1 MSALRLATQ
10 DGAPVPTGADLHD
23 HFHAPAGESKEDR
36 ERRLARDR
44 KRAQRAR
51 EAQAKLKAEAVKVPL
66 TLYGGSVA
74 ALAEVCKAGGF
85 EEAEEALTLMVHGA
99 SDLSKRD
106 PKAFAEFLAPVFAA
120 LAVAGADLSRRDRH
134 AFAQL
139 IAPPSHQVASD
150 ADA

>member
-66 TLYGGSVA
+66 ELYQGTVKALQAVIEAGGFDGPQAAEEAITLLLHGAA
-74 ALAEVCKAGGF
+74 ALA
-85 EEAEEALTLMVHGA
+85 
-99 SDLSKRD
+99 SRD
-106 PKAFAEFLAPVFAA
+106 C
-120 LAVAGADLSRRDRH
+120 H

-139 IAPPSHQVASD
+139 IAPPSHQVVAD

>member
-66 TLYGGSVA
+66 ELYQGSVKALQAVIEAGGFDGPQAAEEAITLLLHGAA
-74 ALAEVCKAGGF
+74 ALAA
-85 EEAEEALTLMVHGA
+85 
-99 SDLSKRD
+99 RD
-106 PKAFAEFLAPVFAA
+106 
-120 LAVAGADLSRRDRH
+120 SH
-134 AFAQL
+134 AFGQL
-139 IAPPSHQVASD
+139 IAPPSHRVVAD